1 MRTQEAP
8 RNRPG
13 TARRAVIAG
22 HSETNRDNCV
32 FVTTT
37 QGRAS
42 GEAPGEAH
50 EAREVARAD
59 SLLADVRNAEDRA
72 ERLYGAAEGILERAL
87 EAEDLKTALNAI
99 RAAVDVMGEARQY
112 LELRGELT
120 GELQN
125 AADAAANVPMIVRV
139 LSVLRMPRVETVHA
153 IEPGAPPAV
162 ESTEAVR
169 SLPAAEVDATVE
181 FEGRRTL
188 PRGIAVEG
196 WH

>member
-8 RNRPG
+8 GNRPG

-120 GELQN
+120 GELPN
-125 AADAAANVPMIVRV
+125 VADGAANVPMVVKV
-139 LSVLRMPRVETVHA
+139 LSVPRMPGVDEE
-153 IEPGAPPAV
+153 IPAV
-162 ESTEAVR
+162 LER
-169 SLPAAEVDATVE
+169 SLPPAPSACGGPVTDAPVDSDKSDIP
-181 FEGRRTL
+181 GRNR
-188 PRGIAVEG
+188 R
-196 WH
+196 